1 MPAVRRDGDPQFS
14 VPGFLA
20 VKRDA
25 DGFVALENAAIVAIG
40 AAPQGLQFAHG
51 LLGIPIFRVAE
62 ADIVELLGEVDDG
75 HGVASSI
82 TFPCSASKCIRA
94 RRSVLST
101 ESSPRSILTERCR
114 RSVIRSAISLLLF
127 SKTSPLAATYCSRAV
142 RARSARASFSA
153 GSGWF
158 S

>member
-62 ADIVELLGEVDDG
+62 ADIVELLREVDDG
-75 HGVASSI
+75 HDPLRSLFASL
-82 TFPCSASKCIRA
+82 TAASDRK
-94 RRSVLST
+94 ST
-101 ESSPRSILTERCR
+101 RLNSSHLG
-114 RSVIRSAISLLLF
+114 IS
-127 SKTSPLAATYCSRAV
+127 YAV
-142 RARSARASFSA
+142 
-153 GSGWF
+153 
-158 S
+158 